1 MGWAGTVLGEP
12 GQTLEASMWNKKP
25 CSCYSA
31 SVESP
36 TSGTE
41 EWLARAGFFSCN
53 MILVFSIIFLVFRNN
68 IYDENLSS
76 SETLLIWS
84 LPFLSHPSL
93 TPSETLH
100 SEKLD
105 LTEICRFRCLMSS
118 PPSSFYFFSEDLQQD
133 MCSPISTLPDMTMT
147 DNQKDLTLQV
157 FKKNT
162 KMIYIRSLLQEY
174 TITRTDKRKCT
185 NQ

>member
-1 MGWAGTVLGEP
+1 
-12 GQTLEASMWNKKP
+12 
-25 CSCYSA
+25 
-31 SVESP
+31 
-36 TSGTE
+36 
-41 EWLARAGFFSCN
+41 

-68 IYDENLSS
+68 IHQQTLDSSKLCLSKVCH
-76 SETLLIWS
+76 
-84 LPFLSHPSL
+84 FHPILHSP
-93 TPSETLH
+93 PSETLH

-105 LTEICRFRCLMSS
+105 LTKICRFRCLMSS
-118 PPSSFYFFSEDLQQD
+118 PPSSFYFFSEDLQQH
-133 MCSPISTLPDMTMT
+133 MCSPISTVPDMMSTQRKRTMTEVT

>member
-1 MGWAGTVLGEP
+1 
-12 GQTLEASMWNKKP
+12 
-25 CSCYSA
+25 
-31 SVESP
+31 
-36 TSGTE
+36 
-41 EWLARAGFFSCN
+41 

-68 IYDENLSS
+68 IHQQTLDSSKLCLS
-76 SETLLIWS
+76 EVCH
-84 LPFLSHPSL
+84 FHPILHSP
-93 TPSETLH
+93 PSETLH

-105 LTEICRFRCLMSS
+105 LTEICRFRISDVL
-118 PPSSFYFFSEDLQQD
+118 SSFFLLLLLRRPPTRHVLPYKH
-133 MCSPISTLPDMTMT
+133 STWHDVNTKKKNN
-147 DNQKDLTLQV
+147 DRSHSYNKKDLTLQV